1 MWQKYKLTMKSSSI
15 FGANVT
21 PVTALVFVDSRCLH
35 TRQHVVHV
43 LDMLDDT
50 HRRRV
55 TCYLARR
62 RFDSVQGRNHGWKV
76 EGGGKVWVPKGV
88 GCGEFLKTQMLNPA
102 FWWLLAVKFLAFW
115 KLRPRSFFGGRTNT
129 LLVPQPKSWGP
140 VFPGPYGCCAYAHR
154 HTHR

>member
-1 MWQKYKLTMKSSSI
+1 MKSSSI

-115 KLRPRSFFGGRTNT
+115 KLRPRS
-129 LLVPQPKSWGP
+129 WGTS
-140 VFPGPYGCCAYAHR
+140 FPRLHGCCAYPSVLYKQCRILKFNLAFSLLS
-154 HTHR
+154 TDVNSWF